1 MSPILFLHI
10 SGAVVGL
17 LSGAM
22 AVMFRKGSGWHAAA
36 GNVFFVSMVCMS
48 SSAAWAAA
56 FERPNRV
63 NFMMGI
69 LTLYLVTTGWVTGR
83 RKDGRPGL
91 FDRIAL
97 LIVLAD
103 GLTGIAWGFK
113 AAATAMR
120 SLDKMPAPFYF
131 VFGTIA
137 LLCAAADLR
146 MIARGGFTGARRIA
160 RHLWRMCFPL
170 WIAGMSLY
178 PGQAKLFSKALR
190 DTNLLTVP
198 QWLLAAFTIYSL
210 VRVLRN
216 RAGRRKEPVQSA
228 ATQVKAAA
236 LSDDEMRVI
245 AANVARYF

>member
-10 SGAVVGL
+10 SGAVIGL

-22 AVMFRKGSGWHAAA
+22 AVVFRKGSGWHAAA
-36 GNVFFVSMVCMS
+36 GNVFFVSMLCMS
-48 SSAAWAAA
+48 SSAAYVAV

-63 NFMMGI
+63 NLMMGI
-69 LTLYLVTTGWVTGR
+69 LTFYLVSTAWVAAKR
-83 RKDGRPGL
+83 RDGKPGL

-97 LIVLAD
+97 LVVLAD
-103 GLTGIAWGFK
+103 GLAGIAWGFK
-113 AAATAMR
+113 AAATATR

-137 LLCAAADLR
+137 LLCAVADVR
-146 MIARGGFTGARRIA
+146 MIARGGYTGARRIA

-198 QWLLAAFTIYSL
+198 QWLLAVFTIYSL
-210 VRVLRN
+210 VRVLRS
-216 RAGRRKEPVQSA
+216 RAGRRKEAVLNA
-228 ATQVKAAA
+228 ATEVKAAA
-236 LSDDEMRVI
+236 
-245 AANVARYF
+245 

>member
-1 MSPILFLHI
+1 MSPVLLLHI

-22 AVMFRKGSGWHAAA
+22 AVLFRKGSGWHAAA
-36 GNVFFVSMVCMS
+36 GNVFFVSMLCMS
-48 SSAAWAAA
+48 SSAAYVAV

-69 LTLYLVTTGWVTGR
+69 LTFYLVSTAWVAAKR
-83 RKDGRPGL
+83 RDGKPGL
-91 FDRIAL
+91 FDWVAL

-103 GLTGIAWGFK
+103 GLAGFVWGLMAASSSTG
-113 AAATAMR
+113 

-131 VFGTIA
+131 VFGSIA
-137 LLCAAADLR
+137 LLCAVADLR
-146 MIARGGFTGARRIA
+146 MIARGGYTGARRIA

-190 DTNLLTVP
+190 DTHLLTLP
-198 QWLLAAFTIYSL
+198 QWLLLAFMIFSL
-210 VRVLRN
+210 VRVLRS
-216 RAGRRKEPVQSA
+216 RARKQSMA
-228 ATQVKAAA
+228 
-236 LSDDEMRVI
+236 
-245 AANVARYF
+245 